1 MFKKLAQKLVQE
13 REKHTSAAM
22 NPIEVDFEQRQSV
35 FLKHL
40 TKTAVNM
47 YEKQADI
54 KKFTKLVLSD
64 PENTS
69 HNKLVTAL
77 FSHGIVNVEDEEKLI
92 ELSDNRRFLRD
103 LGLTE
108 Y

>member
-1 MFKKLAQKLVQE
+1 MFKKLAEKLVQE
-13 REKHTSAAM
+13 RERHANVAL

-40 TKTAVNM
+40 TKTAINI
-47 YEKQADI
+47 YEKKSDI

-69 HNKLVTAL
+69 HNKLVDAL
-77 FSHGIVNVEDEEKLI
+77 FTHGCISVEDEEKLN
-92 ELSDNRRFLRD
+92 ELSDNKKFLRD
-103 LGLTE
+103 LGLI
-108 Y
+108 